1 MFKKKP
7 IQKTSSSHPWEDKT
21 QAITA
26 LLLTAI
32 AIGTM
37 IFGLG
42 EAKSKL
48 DNLESL
54 QKQVAI
60 EVKEIHQTLSKQL
73 YTREQAEKDL
83 AVRDRL
89 WDARLQ
95 ILESTK
101 KSPY

>member
-7 IQKTSSSHPWEDKT
+7 TEKKSSHPWEEKT

-26 LLLTAI
+26 LLLTVI
-32 AIGTM
+32 TVGTL

-73 YTREQAEKDL
+73 YTREEAEKDL

-89 WDARLQ
+89 WDARIQ

-101 KSPY
+101 KKPY